1 MLPVCVQSVAAGLVG
16 LVPSLAH
23 AASPVL
29 MTEQALHE
37 DLRSSWQ
44 LPQNVALC
52 RMPSASV
59 AYEDCVLEAEGL
71 LKQLCPDL
79 EVLFAGKASALD
91 DESDDEAIEALSEA
105 LGKLEGGETDSQ

>member
-1 MLPVCVQSVAAGLVG
+1 MF
-16 LVPSLAH
+16 
-23 AASPVL
+23 
-29 MTEQALHE
+29 TIEQALQE
-37 DLRSSWQ
+37 EISSSWE

-79 EVLFAGKASALD
+79 EALFAGRASVLD

-105 LGKLEGGETDSQ
+105 LGKLEVGETDVQ